1 LYRNANANKTP
12 NTKTKNLL
20 EKIPPTQS
28 PDRNAARFKAGAERL
43 SMPEVPEA
51 EFVAAVEAAVR
62 ANAVRGRVG
71 FECGFWRG
79 LWLWLAPSRQLAMRG
94 RRF

>member
-1 LYRNANANKTP
+1 MPKSFG
-12 NTKTKNLL
+12 KKHQ
-20 EKIPPTQS
+20 PTHS

-62 ANAVRGRVG
+62 ANAVRWV
-71 FECGFWRG
+71 
-79 LWLWLAPSRQLAMRG
+79 
-94 RRF
+94 